1 MMQTSHF
8 LPGVIIKI
16 QGSGCL
22 KILTNGSVTQATP
35 ELTSSSAMQESV
47 RV

>member
-8 LPGVIIKI
+8 LPGVIIKL
-16 QGSGCL
+16 QGSGYL
-22 KILTNGSVTQATP
+22 KILTNGSVTLEIP
-35 ELTSSSAMQESV
+35 ELTFSSAMQESV